1 MLSMEESLDAAYMGR
16 GTGFAATTDVWGR
29 ELTQDGRVYYYNR
42 ATGSSQ
48 WHLPNSLYQSTALNK
63 EKDASLS
70 QKGIMLPA
78 EARALLCVDCVT
90 EMATPELA
98 SMAVESALGVSAED
112 LLKGEA
118 TLVLENWYH
127 LLPAKLSKMLASG
140 DFVDSCLADFQEVS
154 GGRQLAIEDA
164 ATMVCTLI
172 NGLRCEPPL
181 SVTEERCRKLA
192 KKFDVDA
199 LFFVGPE
206 EFLDL
211 LRYVAAVRHT
221 EVLMGK

>member
-1 MLSMEESLDAAYMGR
+1 MSGAPPHFAAMLSMEESLDAAYMGR

-164 ATMVCTLI
+164 A
-172 NGLRCEPPL
+172 
-181 SVTEERCRKLA
+181 ERCRKLA
-192 KKFDVDA
+192 KKFDMDA